1 DSCSRR
7 AGASSSGVP
16 WRFDSLL
23 FASVFAAC
31 LPRASRSPR
40 AAKYPGAR
48 AKCVGLLNDRSDVV
62 IADIVGIA
70 DVVGIS
76 DVVRVADDLA
86 DVVVDALHVGAIAH
100 PKAPDALLRS
110 KELRTGR
117 EHGRR
122 ERALEHTREAD
133 TERRDRSRSS
143 ESRSADH
150 GRSETELIGRVT
162 SRGTRGAA
170 DDHTDHRLHDRRKAR
185 VAATTMRPATA
196 LRLKQAGVFPTAAAP
211 MGGVLL
217 AVTTSPF
224 HGLYLRVSRATLLH
238 PSARATSLRAATLQR
253 GRSSAA
259 PSFHRG
265 LRLRRP
271 SPSSSPSPLDGRRV
285 RDAELQS
292 TLPRSLSHGSLSP
305 PRGSALRR

>member
-122 ERALEHTREAD
+122 ERALEHTRESDTGEAGSDARARSGRDHAD
-133 TERRDRSRSS
+133 PERRDRSRSS

-150 GRSETELIGRVT
+150 
-162 SRGTRGAA
+162 
-170 DDHTDHRLHDRRKAR
+170 
-185 VAATTMRPATA
+185 
-196 LRLKQAGVFPTAAAP
+196 
-211 MGGVLL
+211 
-217 AVTTSPF
+217 
-224 HGLYLRVSRATLLH
+224 
-238 PSARATSLRAATLQR
+238 
-253 GRSSAA
+253 
-259 PSFHRG
+259 
-265 LRLRRP
+265 
-271 SPSSSPSPLDGRRV
+271 
-285 RDAELQS
+285 
-292 TLPRSLSHGSLSP
+292 
-305 PRGSALRR
+305 